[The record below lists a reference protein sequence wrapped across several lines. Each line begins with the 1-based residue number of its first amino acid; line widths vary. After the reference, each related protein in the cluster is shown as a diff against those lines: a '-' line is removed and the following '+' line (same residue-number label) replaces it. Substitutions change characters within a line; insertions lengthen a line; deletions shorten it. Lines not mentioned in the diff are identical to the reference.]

1 MQKASNPLVGRRSV
15 VFFLTALLVIAADQ
29 LSKWGI
35 RENLAVGESIP
46 ETGFFQL
53 THVRNTG
60 GSFGLFQGHTLALT
74 IVAIIG
80 IALLLIYA
88 LFVYHRYPSL
98 DNRLSRIALGLI
110 LGGTIGNLIDRLTTD
125 LHYVTDFINIGAW
138 PAFNI
143 ADAAIVVGAVLFAF
157 SLLSLARAGKH

>member
-1 MQKASNPLVGRRSV
+1 MQKANNPLVGRRNV
-15 VFFLTALLVIAADQ
+15 VFFLTTLLVIAADQ

-53 THVRNTG
+53 THIRNTG

-74 IVAIIG
+74 IVAIVG

-88 LFVYHRYPSL
+88 LFVYRRYPSL
-98 DNRLSRIALGLI
+98 DNRLSWSALGLI

-125 LHYVTDFINIGAW
+125 LHYVTDFISIGVW

-143 ADAAIVVGAVLFAF
+143 ADAAIVVGAILFAF